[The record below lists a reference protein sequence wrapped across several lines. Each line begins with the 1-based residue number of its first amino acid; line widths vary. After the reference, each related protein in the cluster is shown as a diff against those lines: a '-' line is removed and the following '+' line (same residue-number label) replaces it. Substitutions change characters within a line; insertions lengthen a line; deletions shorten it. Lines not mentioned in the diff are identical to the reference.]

1 MNQILRRQTSRSHY
15 GSKGNEQR
23 FVTLLRDTFNA
34 NRITAIQAE
43 DDFDLLIVQMAVTKS
58 DNKEVVVFGEDTD
71 FLVLLCHHAKQTKKA
86 VYFTSDKHVTTK
98 PQKIWDISNTK
109 SVIGKDMCYLVPFI
123 FSMTGCYTI
132 GRLFGIG
139 KQLALQEQAKVFMA
153 ENMSKQVI
161 FKAGEEVI
169 VSLYGGLPLEGLD
182 LCRWRKF
189 TSKTMS
195 VSRVVSVQ
203 VQSLPPTSNTAQF
216 HSACLSSVS
225 VLVEQDYQRHGSN
238 RMELDNQEGKLVP
251 N

>member
-1 MNQILRRQTSRSHY
+1 MGEERNFLVN
-15 GSKGNEQR
+15 KGNEQR

-71 FLVLLCHHAKQTKKA
+71 FLVLLCHHAKQNKKA

-153 ENMSKQVI
+153 ENMSKQLI